1 MDTKIRSEG
10 FRAPCLFK
18 SVSKPLKWRLRKLQH
33 LSSDEQARKL
43 FRTNAVKSSIRKY
56 IRRQQKKQMA
66 KLQNDELLIENNEL
80 VGRNSTKENH
90 ERVAELEQP
99 RPQGAMA
106 PVNTTQY
113 LMDLVYDDLA
123 KTSNMSCPHAVSYD
137 MSEFNHASLLPRSE
151 YFSLDSECS
160 LVFQQRDFDEI
171 FRHFGSH

>member
-10 FRAPCLFK
+10 FRARCLLK
-18 SVSKPLKWRLRKLQH
+18 SANKPLKWRLRKLQH
-33 LSSDEQARKL
+33 LSSDEQACKL
-43 FRTNAVKSSIRKY
+43 SRTNAVKASIRKY

-66 KLQNDELLIENNEL
+66 KLQREELFIENNEL
-80 VGRNSTKENH
+80 AGGNRTDENRD
-90 ERVAELEQP
+90 RVAELEQP

-106 PVNTTQY
+106 PNNTTQY

-123 KTSNMSCPHAVSYD
+123 KTSNMSCPHAVAY

-160 LVFQQRDFDEI
+160 LVYQQRDFDEI